1 MLAENPKTY
10 TCYYVSTDSETNNN
24 TIPKGPLT

>member
-10 TCYYVSTDSETNNN
+10 TCYYVSTDSETNN